1 VIRHGYLKAGTVGWL
16 PGGSAAACEQPTGAG
31 FAGGLEEVLVA
42 SVIAFDVNETLL
54 DLRALDE
61 PFGELLGS
69 AALRPQWFTLML
81 QLAFTGGLT
90 GRYVDFTTSQRAAL
104 AMLAE
109 REGVP
114 LTATDIDGLVSR
126 MSSLPP
132 HPEVPGALAAL
143 ARTRLRLVALTNSV
157 QHVAEAQLASAGL
170 SDSFEAVLSADATG
184 HLKPAPQ
191 PYRAVAERCGV
202 PMGEVRL
209 VAAHS
214 WDIAGALA
222 AGCQAAFVARP
233 GMVLSPLGGPP
244 GIIGPDLAAVA
255 GQIISTD
262 G

>member
-1 VIRHGYLKAGTVGWL
+1 L
-16 PGGSAAACEQPTGAG
+16 PGLRCPPVTHQ
-31 FAGGLEEVLVA
+31 GGLGLACCREEVLVA

-54 DLRALDE
+54 DLGALDA
-61 PFGELLGS
+61 PFEALLGS
-69 AALRPQWFTLML
+69 ATLRPQWFQLML

-90 GRYVDFTTSQRAAL
+90 GRYVDFTTAQRAAL
-104 AMLAE
+104 AMVAE

-114 LTATDIDGLVSR
+114 LAASDIDALVGQ

-132 HPEVPGALAAL
+132 HPEVPGALATL
-143 ARTRLRLVALTNSV
+143 AGARLRMVALTNSV

-170 SDSFEAVLSADATG
+170 RGYFEAVISADSTG

-191 PYRAVAERCGV
+191 PYHAAAQRCGV
-202 PMGEVRL
+202 PAGQVRL
-209 VAAHS
+209 VAAHH

-233 GMVLSPLGGPP
+233 GMVLSPLGDRPV
-244 GIIGPDLAAVA
+244 ITGPDLAAVA
-255 GQIISTD
+255 AQIITTD